1 MSQAGGRKIRPEHC
15 GGVLMTWGFW
25 SQPPVLLHALG
36 YLQCAGFPEEGTDEL
51 DAEEPD

>member
-1 MSQAGGRKIRPEHC
+1 
-15 GGVLMTWGFW
+15 MTWGFW
-25 SQPPVLLHALG
+25 SHPPVLLHALG